1 MSINCRWPGSAL
13 RRDGPDADVWSAGP
27 AELLRIKNRVDQ
39 IDEVMGIA
47 ELLVAG
53 FHGLDSDIEG
63 GVPQFFSMGVD
74 QRARL
79 DQLEADVD
87 RLSKRVMAFDE
98 QS

>member
-1 MSINCRWPGSAL
+1 MSINCRWPGSVL
-13 RRDGPDADVWSAGP
+13 RRDCPDADVRPAGSI
-27 AELLRIKNRVDQ
+27 ELLRIKHRVDQ

-53 FHGLDSDIEG
+53 FHGLDHDTEG
-63 GVPQFFSMGVD
+63 GVSEFFVMGVD

-79 DQLEADVD
+79 DRLEADVD